1 MIKFGKIKID
11 NSLEPLIIPEIGIN
25 HGGNLGIAFKIIKA
39 AKRAG
44 AKLIKNQTHI
54 VEDEYSMESKKEVP
68 KNANENI
75 YSLIKKC
82 SFSYEQEFKIKKYT
96 ESLGMEYL
104 STPFSRAAVDRLNKL
119 KVKAFKIGSG
129 ECNNLPLIEYVSK
142 SKKPIILS
150 TGMNNMKQ
158 IKKTISIL
166 KKNKVKFVINHCTNI
181 YPSNYSHARLNF
193 ILELKK
199 NFPNILIGL
208 SDHSEDNLTSYAA
221 IALGVNLVE
230 KHFVDTKKRKGPDIS
245 SSLDEKGL
253 KNLIIDSKNIFLTLK
268 DKKNILKEEV
278 SVAKFAFASVIALR
292 NIFKG
297 EKLTR
302 DNIWVKRPGT
312 GEILAENFDDILG
325 KKAKIDIKNDEHLK
339 WDNFE

>member
-142 SKKPIILS
+142 SKKP
-150 TGMNNMKQ
+150 
-158 IKKTISIL
+158 
-166 KKNKVKFVINHCTNI
+166 
-181 YPSNYSHARLNF
+181 
-193 ILELKK
+193 
-199 NFPNILIGL
+199 LI
-208 SDHSEDNLTSYAA
+208 
-221 IALGVNLVE
+221 
-230 KHFVDTKKRKGPDIS
+230 
-245 SSLDEKGL
+245 
-253 KNLIIDSKNIFLTLK
+253 
-268 DKKNILKEEV
+268 
-278 SVAKFAFASVIALR
+278 
-292 NIFKG
+292 
-297 EKLTR
+297 
-302 DNIWVKRPGT
+302 
-312 GEILAENFDDILG
+312 
-325 KKAKIDIKNDEHLK
+325 
-339 WDNFE
+339 

>member
-166 KKNKVKFVINHCTNI
+166 KKNKVKFAINHCTNI

-199 NFPNILIGL
+199 TFPNILIGL

-253 KNLIIDSKNIFLTLK
+253 KNLIIDSKNIFLTLRN
-268 DKKNILKEEV
+268 KKNILKEEV
-278 SVAKFAFASVIALR
+278 SVAKFAFASVVALK

-302 DNIWVKRPGT
+302 KNIWVKRPGT
-312 GEILAENFDDILG
+312 GDFSAEMYYKLLG
-325 KKAKIDIKNDEHLK
+325 KKVKKDILQNTQIKKLHI
-339 WDNFE
+339 